1 MLRLVDG
8 AVVVV
13 DVKPVALIDKPKV
26 AEVLVWTGRLKAQP
40 GWRYEVW
47 SQAGAVK
54 SGRPA
59 GPVWAPCLRHRGSD
73 PVGGA
78 ARRRPLGFAQTAHL
92 RAAML
97 ALLWWRHPG
106 LGPCRLPP
114 DASLTAR
121 SHFRCRTKNPV
132 AASPADCG
140 TPVCPPMLAFSV
152 FSWEPKASKRSRAA
166 WRSFP
171 SSSHWS
177 RTCSGIVT

>member
-1 MLRLVDG
+1 MTHR
-8 AVVVV
+8 
-13 DVKPVALIDKPKV
+13 
-26 AEVLVWTGRLKAQP
+26 

-47 SQAGAVK
+47 SGADATRLTIVRFLGQGRRWDRVDPDAL
-54 SGRPA
+54 SGFRA
-59 GPVWAPCLRHRGSD
+59 CATEGQTLSEALLA
-73 PVGGA
+73 A
-78 ARRRPLGFAQTAHL
+78 ARSGFAQKAHL

-97 ALLWWRHPG
+97 ALLWWRCCG
-106 LGPCRLPP
+106 GGILGSAHAAYPS

-121 SHFRCRTKNPV
+121 RHFRCRTKNPA

-166 WRSFP
+166 CRSFP